1 MRLPVQRLL
10 GMHGIIS
17 VVAGALLLLLLMF
30 PSPATGS
37 PLPTESLSLTPR
49 AYLPLILKAPA
60 CSLSP
65 QEAEVARYM
74 MEHPDQQRPSLTCHP
89 ILARVAR
96 ERAEDMARR
105 RYFSHV
111 TPEGY
116 GPNYLVRQAG
126 YVLPS
131 YYDQALDANNIES
144 IAAGYPSAS
153 AVWNGWMSSPGH
165 RTHLLGLHPFFAEQI
180 EYGIGYAYDPSSP
193 YQYYWVVIT
202 AKPGP

>member
-1 MRLPVQRLL
+1 MREHWIRRVICF
-10 GMHGIIS
+10 GI
-17 VVAGALLLLLLMF
+17 GAILLLLLLF
-30 PSPATGS
+30 PHPARGI
-37 PLPTESLSLTPR
+37 PCQAESLSLTPR
-49 AYLPLILKAPA
+49 AYLPLVLKPLL
-60 CSLSP
+60 CSLNP

-74 MEHPDQQRPSLTCHP
+74 IEHPEQRRPSLTCHP

-131 YYDQALDANNIES
+131 YYDQSPTANNIES
-144 IAAGYPSAS
+144 IAGGYPTAS
-153 AVWNGWMSSPGH
+153 AAWNGWMSSSGH
-165 RTHLLGLHPFFAEQI
+165 RTHLLGLHPFFAEQV
-180 EYGIGYAYDPSSP
+180 EYGIGYAYDPTSP

>member
-1 MRLPVQRLL
+1 MKSGRIHPLW
-10 GMHGIIS
+10 MMS
-17 VVAGALLLLLLMF
+17 VGVGAVLLLLLVL
-30 PSPATGS
+30 PGPATGAS
-37 PLPTESLSLTPR
+37 VQGEPLSLTPQV
-49 AYLPLILKAPA
+49 YLPLIWKSPTCA
-60 CSLSP
+60 LSP

-74 MEHPDQQRPSLTCHP
+74 IEHSEQQRPSLTCHP

-105 RYFSHV
+105 GYFSHV

-131 YYDQALDANNIES
+131 YYDQAPDANNIES

-153 AVWNGWMSSPGH
+153 AVWNGWMNSSGH
-165 RTHLLGLHPFFAEQI
+165 RTHLLGLHPFFAEQV
-180 EYGIGYAYDPSSP
+180 EYGVGYAYLPGSP
-193 YQYYWVVIT
+193 YGYYWVVIT